1 MKRGAMEIC
10 LLLLLMTHPPEPS
23 HIDRI
28 IEGWTIRVE
37 KKLLD
42 QDPDLAEQ
50 ALSLIELQLRDLA
63 WVLPPKRV
71 EELRRVQIVLDLD
84 RPGIRGL
91 QYHPDLNWL
100 KNGGHSLDLHK
111 VVHIPQARS
120 YVDLKK
126 SNVQPW
132 VMLHELAHA
141 WHDQIIT
148 FKDPE
153 VLAAFQS
160 AVESKKYEKVL
171 HMNGRIRRHY
181 SLTDHKEYFAEGTE
195 AFVGTNDFFPFV
207 RPELKQHD
215 PELYSLLEKIWG
227 RP

>member
-1 MKRGAMEIC
+1 MKTC
-10 LLLLLMTHPPEPS
+10 LLLLLMAQTPEPS

-28 IEGWTIRVE
+28 VEGWTVRVE

-42 QDPDLAEQ
+42 QDPILADQ
-50 ALSLIELQLRDLA
+50 ALSLIEMQLRDLV
-63 WVLPPKRV
+63 WVLPPKRIA
-71 EELRRVQIVLDLD
+71 ELRGVKIVMDLD

-100 KNGGHSLDLHK
+100 KKGGHSLYLHK
-111 VVHIPQARS
+111 VAHIPQARS
-120 YVDLKK
+120 YVNLKK

-132 VMLHELAHA
+132 VMLHEMAHA

-153 VLAAFQS
+153 ILAAFHS
-160 AVESKKYEKVL
+160 AVESKKYEEVL
-171 HMNGRIRRHY
+171 HMNGRLRRHY

-215 PELYSLLEKIWG
+215 PELHSLLQKIWG
-227 RP
+227 RS

>member
-1 MKRGAMEIC
+1 
-10 LLLLLMTHPPEPS
+10 MTHPPEPS